1 MKLISIASGGGL
13 FPSTPD
19 SEFVKVP
26 FFFHG
31 EPVAS
36 AFWGISLLKAG
47 SMRFRWNEENPNR
60 EKIENYIQKISPNP
74 CSGSCVGEKR
84 VCDCKK
90 SVVPVELVHSK
101 IVVEAKTKDDTL
113 GLKADGIVTKNRFLV
128 PCVTVADCVPLFLYD
143 TKTGAFGAFHS
154 GWKGTGIIG
163 GGVRKM
169 AELYGSKPEN
179 IAAAIGPHIGN
190 CCYFVDGERAEYF
203 RENFTEDCVEEDSS
217 KMGEKLRFKL
227 SLTKANL
234 AVLEKSGI
242 LEENIVVSTD
252 CTCCSKFGDEKF
264 GDRKNVFGSFRRQA
278 AFLDLPN
285 DEKSKS
291 MTVQAAF
298 CFVE

>member
-1 MKLISIASGGGL
+1 MKWISIASGGEP
-13 FPSTPD
+13 FSAKPD

-26 FFFHG
+26 FYFRG

-36 AFWGISLLKAG
+36 AFWGMSLLKAG

-60 EKIENYIQKISPNP
+60 KKIESYIQKVSTHS

-113 GLKADGIVTKNRFLV
+113 GLRADGIVTKNRFLV

-163 GGVRKM
+163 EGVGKM
-169 AELYGSKPEN
+169 AELYGSRPED
-179 IAAAIGPHIGN
+179 IAAAIGPHTGS
-190 CCYFVDGERAEYF
+190 CCYFVDEERAEYF

-217 KMGEKLRFKL
+217 KMGEKLRFRL

-234 AVLEKSGI
+234 AVLERSGV

-252 CTCCSKFGDEKF
+252 CTCCSDFGFEKF
-264 GDRKNVFGSFRRQA
+264 GGKKNVFGSFRRQA

-285 DEKSKS
+285 DEKSKA